1 MQLGNL
7 VEHWA
12 KERPNQPAL
21 VSDDKA
27 ISFTE
32 LNKSV
37 NRVANGL
44 RKLGIQ
50 EGDRVAIMLPNIP
63 EFMFTFYA
71 CQKLG
76 AVAVPFNTMYKGK
89 EIIHIVR
96 DSGAKAI
103 VCLTNSVTLIN
114 EIRSELPDL
123 KHIITTGERT
133 LTFADPGSTLFV
145 QAVLS
150 KKIFT
155 DLDDAYR
162 RIGTAA
168 ESAFK
173 KLGLQDAWYCHRG
186 SLRMSGKKLAGFL
199 ISEVEDIYV
208 INMICFIRPFQP
220 ADFFAAIW
228 VPPEVKDK
236 ILEPLTSLAEE
247 LGSEPSDNAVRKE
260 ILESL
265 ENEFG
270 VSLKEGGMTR
280 EERFGYQKQRSIAE
294 KSVKQ
299 TSAEKKSSFFRKL
312 FALPKKDANDDRY
325 KQNAAD
331 RLKKL
336 EK

>member
-7 VEHWA
+7 VEQWA

-21 VSDDKA
+21 ISDDKE
-27 ISFTE
+27 ISFAE
-32 LNKSV
+32 LDKSV
-37 NRVANGL
+37 NRAANGL

-63 EFMFTFYA
+63 EFIFTFYA

-89 EIIHIVR
+89 EIIHILR

-103 VCLTNSVTLIN
+103 VCLTNFVTLIN
-114 EIRSELPDL
+114 EIRSDLPAL
-123 KHIITTGERT
+123 EHIITTGERT
-133 LTFADPGSTLFV
+133 LTFADPDSTLFV

-150 KKIFT
+150 KKIFS
-155 DLDDAYR
+155 DLDNAYR
-162 RIGTAA
+162 RIGNAV
-168 ESAFK
+168 EEAFR
-173 KLGLQDAWYCHRG
+173 KLGLQEVWYSHRG
-186 SLRMSGKKLAGFL
+186 SLRISGKKLAGFL

-208 INMICFIRPFQP
+208 INIICFIRAFQP
-220 ADFFAAIW
+220 SDFFAAIW
-228 VPPEVKDK
+228 IPPEVKDK

-247 LGSEPSDNAVRKE
+247 LGKEPADDEIRKE
-260 ILESL
+260 IIASL

-270 VSLKEGGMTR
+270 VTLQEGSMTR

-299 TSAEKKSSFFRKL
+299 TSAEKKSSFSFFKKM
-312 FALPKKDANDDRY
+312 FAKDKKF
-325 KQNAAD
+325 
-331 RLKKL
+331 
-336 EK
+336 